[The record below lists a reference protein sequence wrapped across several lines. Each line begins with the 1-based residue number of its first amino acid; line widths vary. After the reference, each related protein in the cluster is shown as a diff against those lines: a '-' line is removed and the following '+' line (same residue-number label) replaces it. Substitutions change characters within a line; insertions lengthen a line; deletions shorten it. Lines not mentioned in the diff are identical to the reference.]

1 MGKKTLTK
9 ERKWWGI
16 FKRQINYKKRKYTTN
31 IFKNNINKRKGKSKQ
46 KLFKYA
52 GWGNE
57 KTVRARKGWNIVNKQ
72 KDKTEELKR
81 CATEIS
87 KKKK

>member
-1 MGKKTLTK
+1 MVGNIQKTEKLQEEK
-9 ERKWWGI
+9 IYNQYIQKQQQKVER
-16 FKRQINYKKRKYTTN
+16 
-31 IFKNNINKRKGKSKQ
+31 KSKQ

-57 KTVRARKGWNIVNKQ
+57 KTVRARNGWNMVNKQ